1 MASGNDRMR
10 ILVKLMSV
18 LVSSL
23 ALSACGG
30 AGAALILAPALGL
43 TTEFG
48 EPPAPLAQAGRIQVH
63 TTAFQHE
70 VSFSFDKSKLSP
82 AAAQRIDAFMAQS
95 RVGHGDR
102 VRIVYRP
109 ISGAAYSV
117 NLASARGRA
126 VAAHLSRYSVPIE
139 LASDVPSS
147 KGGGK
152 VSVVVIRRMA
162 FANTCREWEQGVI
175 KGRFVDQW
183 SPLGCLNDMA
193 LAAMVADPSHL
204 VDPTPMGPA
213 NSEYLGL
220 FVDRYRQGKAQK
232 PAITVTD

>member
-1 MASGNDRMR
+1 MSKKIGLGNSW
-10 ILVKLMSV
+10 KLLLSA
-18 LVSSL
+18 LLPAL
-23 ALSACGG
+23 ALSACGPLAPG
-30 AGAALILAPALGL
+30 LAIAPALGL
-43 TTEFG
+43 IPEFG
-48 EPPAPLAQAGRIQVH
+48 ERPEGMVQAGRMQVH

-95 RVGHGDR
+95 RVGYGDR

-162 FANTCREWEQGVI
+162 FAKTCREWEQGVI
-175 KGRFVDQW
+175 KGRFVDQM

-193 LAAMVADPSHL
+193 LAAMVADPGHL